1 MFDVG
6 MVRELQERAARAL
19 PASRVVRVDGWWLR
33 QAPGCSWWVGTVLPH
48 GSPPDLEGRVASTER
63 FYAGDARFQITEG
76 VCPPDLDRLLTDR
89 GYRRGGTMSLM
100 TAPAA
105 RSARGAALTDRPTR
119 EWFEAWHSVHGGD
132 AEAEWNLLSR
142 VSHPSAYA
150 SVVDGDRIVAVGR
163 AVADTEWTGVFGMAT
178 LPEARG
184 RGAAAAVLAT
194 LSDWSTAHG
203 ERIYLQ
209 VERDNLP
216 ARNLY
221 ERAGFREVSGYHY
234 RAAGQCC

>member
-48 GSPPDLEGRVASTER
+48 GAPSDLAGRVASAER
-63 FYAGDARFQITEG
+63 FYAGEARFQITAG
-76 VCPPDLDRLLTDR
+76 VCPPSLDGLLADR
-89 GYRRGGTMSLM
+89 GYERGGTVSLM
-100 TAPAA
+100 TGLAT
-105 RSARGAALTDRPTR
+105 RSAREATLTDHPTR
-119 EWFEAWHSVHGGD
+119 RWFEAWHSVHGGD
-132 AEAEWNLLSR
+132 PSAEWNLLTR
-142 VSHPSAYA
+142 VTQPSAYA
-150 SVVDGDRIVAVGR
+150 AVLDGDRVIAVGR
-163 AVADTEWTGVFGMAT
+163 AVADTGWTGVFGMAT

-194 LSDWSTAHG
+194 LSDWATSHG
-203 ERIYLQ
+203 DRLYLQ

-216 ARNLY
+216 ARALY
-221 ERAGFREVSGYHY
+221 ERAGFRETSSYHY
-234 RAAGQCC
+234 RAAP